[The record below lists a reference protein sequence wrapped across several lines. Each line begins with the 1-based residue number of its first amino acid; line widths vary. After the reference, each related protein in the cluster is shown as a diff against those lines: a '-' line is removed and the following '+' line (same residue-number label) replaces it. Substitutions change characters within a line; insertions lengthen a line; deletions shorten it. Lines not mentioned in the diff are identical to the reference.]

1 MNKLAYRSHH
11 NRILIA
17 RTVCPGAGRPGKG
30 FTMQT
35 HIRPFKLAPVFPL
48 AGGCTNDAL
57 PTAIL

>member
-1 MNKLAYRSHH
+1 
-11 NRILIA
+11 
-17 RTVCPGAGRPGKG
+17 
-30 FTMQT
+30 MQT